1 MRVQV
6 KPFVMPAMLGTAGLL
21 LGGGALFYPD
31 AAAEVMPYGFV
42 TLIKLAAA
50 IVVGA
55 AGMQLV
61 LLMVPGFA
69 FRTQSTLMRLKDPLL
84 RRPRANTMTIRIRHK
99 RKARA

>member
-6 KPFVMPAMLGTAGLL
+6 KPFVTPAMLGTAGLL

-31 AAAEVMPYGFV
+31 AAAEVMPHGFV

-55 AGMQLV
+55 VGMQLL
-61 LLMVPGFA
+61 LLMMPGFA